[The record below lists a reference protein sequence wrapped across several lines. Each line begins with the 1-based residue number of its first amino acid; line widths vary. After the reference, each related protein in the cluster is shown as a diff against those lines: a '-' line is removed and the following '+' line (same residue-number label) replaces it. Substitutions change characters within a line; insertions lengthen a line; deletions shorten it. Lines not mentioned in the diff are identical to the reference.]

1 MSTDLTPPTDQPTP
15 ADSAAFSENVHILEH
30 GGKTIYLIGTAH
42 VSEDSVDEVH
52 HVIETIRPDTVC
64 VELCQTRYDA
74 LLDEDRW
81 KKLDIFKVIRDGK
94 ALFLM
99 ANLAISGYQRRIG
112 ADLGVQPG
120 SELLGAANKANEV
133 GATVDLI
140 DRDIKTTLKRTW
152 ANVGF
157 LKKMKLLGAVFG
169 SLLPGEEEEVT
180 KEDIEKLKSGAQ
192 LSELME
198 EFSQALPEVKEPL
211 IDERDRFMVEGIRQA
226 PGKTVVAVVGAGHV
240 PGMLKSFDMDIDRD
254 ALNVI
259 PPTKLWVKAVKWL
272 IPGLIVAAF
281 ALGISA
287 QDGGRTFQELLIAW
301 VLPNCVVA
309 AVLTAAVLAKPISIL
324 AAFIASPITSL
335 NPLLGAG
342 MVVGLVEAW
351 ARRPTVEDCENIHRD
366 VQSFRGFFKNPFTR
380 VLVVAAAA
388 TLGSALGAWIGAT
401 WVVTIVAG

>member
-1 MSTDLTPPTDQPTP
+1 MSTELPASPSPTP
-15 ADSAAFSENVHILEH
+15 SEQPFSFSENVHVLDH
-30 GGKTIYLIGTAH
+30 AGRKVYLIGTAH
-42 VSEDSVDEVH
+42 VSEDSVDEVE
-52 HVIETIRPDTVC
+52 HVIETVRPDTVC
-64 VELCQTRYDA
+64 VELCQTRFDA
-74 LLDEDRW
+74 LMDEDRW

-120 SELLGAANKANEV
+120 SELLGAAKKGEEV
-133 GATVDLI
+133 GAKVDLI
-140 DRDIKTTLKRTW
+140 DRNIQTTLKRTW

-157 LKKMKLLGAVFG
+157 FKKVKLLGAVFG
-169 SLLPGEEEEVT
+169 SLLPGEEDEVT

-198 EFSQALPEVKEPL
+198 EFSKALPEVKEPL
-211 IDERDRFMVEGIRQA
+211 IDERDLYMVEGIRQA
-226 PGKTVVAVVGAGHV
+226 PGKSIVAVVGAGHV
-240 PGMLKSFDMDIDRD
+240 PGMLASFEKSIDRE
-254 ALNVI
+254 ALDVI
-259 PPTKLWVKAVKWL
+259 PPTKLWVKALKWL
-272 IPGLIVAAF
+272 IPGLILAAF

-287 QDGGRTFQELLIAW
+287 QDGGRTFEELLMAW
-301 VLPNCVVA
+301 VLPNSIVA
-309 AVLTAAVLAKPISIL
+309 AIMTTLVLAKPVSIV

-351 ARRPTVEDCENIHRD
+351 ARRPTVADCENIHRD

-380 VLVVAAAA
+380 VLIVAAAA
-388 TLGSALGAWIGAT
+388 TIGSALGAWIGAT
-401 WVVTIVAG
+401 LVVTIVTA

>member
-1 MSTDLTPPTDQPTP
+1 MTIDPTTPMTET
-15 ADSAAFSENVHILEH
+15 AASNEEMFGENVHVFEH
-30 GGKTIYLIGTAH
+30 SGKKIYLIGTAH
-42 VSEDSVDEVH
+42 VSEDSVDEVN
-52 HVIETIRPDTVC
+52 HVIETVRPDTVC

-81 KKLDIFKVIRDGK
+81 KKLDIFKVIREGK

-120 SELLGAANKANEV
+120 SELLGAAKKADEV
-133 GATVDLI
+133 GSNVDLI

-157 LKKMKLLGAVFG
+157 LKKMKLMGAVFG

-198 EFSQALPEVKEPL
+198 EFSRALPEVKEPL
-211 IDERDRFMVEGIRQA
+211 IDERDRYMVEGIRQA
-226 PGKTVVAVVGAGHV
+226 PGSSVVAVVGAGHV
-240 PGMLKSFDMDIDRD
+240 PGMLASFDMDIDRD
-254 ALNVI
+254 ALSVI
-259 PPTKLWVKAVKWL
+259 PPTKWWVRALKWL
-272 IPGLIVAAF
+272 IPGLILAAF
-281 ALGISA
+281 AIGVST
-287 QDGGRTFQELLIAW
+287 QDGGRTFEELLIAW

-309 AVLTAAVLAKPISIL
+309 AVLTAAVLAKPASIV
-324 AAFIASPITSL
+324 AAFVASPITSL

-366 VQSFRGFFKNPFTR
+366 VQSFGGFFKNPFTR

>member
-1 MSTDLTPPTDQPTP
+1 MKSQSTTQPATTASDPPE
-15 ADSAAFSENVHILEH
+15 AFGENVHVFTH
-30 GGKTIYLIGTAH
+30 RGKKVYLIGTAH
-42 VSEDSVDEVH
+42 VSQESVDEVYQ
-52 HVIETIRPDTVC
+52 VIETVKPDTVC

-74 LLDEDRW
+74 LQDEDRW
-81 KKLDIFKVIRDGK
+81 KKLDIFKVIREGK

-112 ADLGVQPG
+112 SDLGVQPG
-120 SELLGAANKANEV
+120 SELLGAAKKAEEV
-133 GATVDLI
+133 GAKVDLI
-140 DRDIKTTLKRTW
+140 DRNITTTLKRTW

-169 SLLPGEEEEVT
+169 SLLPGDAEDVT

-198 EFSQALPEVKEPL
+198 EFSKALPEVKEPL
-211 IDERDRFMVEGIRQA
+211 IDERDWYMVEGIRKA
-226 PGKTVVAVVGAGHV
+226 PGETVVAVVGAGHV
-240 PGMLKSFDMDIDRD
+240 PGMLQSFDTPIDRE
-254 ALNVI
+254 ALDVI
-259 PPTKLWVKAVKWL
+259 PPTKWWVKALKWV
-272 IPGLIVAAF
+272 IPGLILAAF
-281 ALGISA
+281 ALGITA
-287 QDGGRTFQELLIAW
+287 QDEGRTFQELLIAW

-309 AVLTAAVLAKPISIL
+309 AVLTAAVLAKPVSVL

-342 MVVGLVEAW
+342 MVVGIVEAW

-366 VQSFRGFFKNPFTR
+366 VQSFGGFFRNPFTR

-401 WVVTIVAG
+401 WVVSIVAG